1 MQSRL
6 LAERYELI
14 SPLGR
19 GTMGTVWRA
28 VDRTLGREVAVK
40 EIRQDPGLTQ
50 EQRTELRERM
60 IREGRAAARVHH
72 PSVATIFD
80 AIEVGGV
87 PWIIMEL
94 VEGRSLEQVVDEDG
108 PLPPRL
114 VAEIGADLLGALRAA
129 HASDI
134 LHRDVKPSNV
144 LITHSGR
151 VVLTDFGI
159 AKSRGD
165 TALTQTG
172 MVIGSPGYTAPERA
186 RGEYTGP
193 ESDLWSL
200 GATLYFA
207 VEARPAYERR
217 SIAETL
223 AALMTEV
230 CDPPR
235 NAGQL
240 RPVLEAMLEKDH
252 TKRITAERASV
263 LLRAVADTP
272 TVTQFPASGPQ
283 RPTGGAFAPDAV
295 SPYGDSGRDP
305 SVDRPF
311 GTPRPVLGSTAPQ
324 QDPNRTT
331 TPTPSPAAGAESA
344 GHGGAGAAP
353 GAGGGL
359 VGTSRAGGPS
369 EPGAG
374 GAGRPEISGPRSAG
388 APGAGAGGVSAPYA
402 SGPGSSGRAPGTG
415 GDARPEISGHEA
427 EGVWSAPGAGGAGTS
442 GPSLSPSGHGSSA
455 QDSGAASLDAAISGH
470 GAPRS
475 DDYRSGAFGSGG
487 AGASPSGRGRS
498 APDSGAASPDAEIS
512 GHGAPGSGG
521 SGAGGSG
528 AGGPDSGGPG
538 WGSGAYSGSPDAE
551 ISGSGRGPGRPGA
564 TGVPG
569 DFAAD
574 VHPTWAGPDISASG
588 FVRSRPSDAPGAP
601 HGPGAAGGQGL
612 AGRSDSAGAS
622 GMGAPG
628 SGGPAG
634 NSVDTGPGAGAFE
647 DPDATRFR
655 RPTLSDDQTVVVV
668 KSDAADPAG
677 LADDVT
683 VVQGQ
688 LPGRRVYPP
697 DPGARRLDIDTD
709 ATPPSAL
716 PLPPHPMQGPHPQQP
731 PQTWAPP
738 PAGGYPPPQTPPGFP
753 PGQGHGHHPVELDP
767 NATQAVP
774 RGLGTDIF
782 SMQRTAPPPAA
793 KPKGKGRLVL
803 LLVLAFV
810 AFVALAVVAVSAFG
824 ANSAGP
830 TKTAGRIIPAS
841 PTAATYPPDP
851 PAPAPAKGTK
861 RQQGEGYTIDVPAGF
876 GRTAKGTQVVFSAK
890 GKATIRV
897 AEVQITTD
905 LLKSIEAAEAKQ
917 PYEGYELI
925 RIAPL
930 ETSPYK
936 GADTAEWEYAYEGRN
951 GLVHVVSRWVDVP
964 DGGAFAIYY
973 AVPEA
978 QWAKSEKQRD
988 AVFASFRFQRH
999 PN

>member
-28 VDRTLGREVAVK
+28 VDRTLGRDVAVK

-94 VEGRSLEQVVDEDG
+94 VEGRSLEQVVEDDG

-114 VAEIGADLLGALRAA
+114 VAEIGADLLGALRTA

-165 TALTQTG
+165 SALTQTG

-186 RGEYTGP
+186 RGDYTGP

-235 NAGQL
+235 NAGPL

-252 TKRITAERASV
+252 TKRITADRASV

-272 TVTQFPASGPQ
+272 TMTQFPKGPGTG
-283 RPTGGAFAPDAV
+283 RPTGGAFAPDAI
-295 SPYGDSGRDP
+295 SPYRDPGPDP

-311 GTPRPVLGSTAPQ
+311 GAPRPVLGSTHNE

-331 TPTPSPAAGAESA
+331 TPVPSPGANPEISGRGSTAGAGRSGAPGAEHGSATVAGPGRAPES
-344 GHGGAGAAP
+344 GHGGPGARPDAGAVGSDGEISGRGAGGPRP
-353 GAGGGL
+353 GAGGRGAGNVYPKASGAEGIGAAAGTGGDSGHEISGQEAGGARPGAG
-359 VGTSRAGGPS
+359 VGGANADISGSGAGSRAS
-369 EPGAG
+369 GAG
-374 GAGRPEISGPRSAG
+374 GAR
-388 APGAGAGGVSAPYA
+388 GGV
-402 SGPGSSGRAPGTG
+402 GDLPG
-415 GDARPEISGHEA
+415 
-427 EGVWSAPGAGGAGTS
+427 
-442 GPSLSPSGHGSSA
+442 
-455 QDSGAASLDAAISGH
+455 
-470 GAPRS
+470 
-475 DDYRSGAFGSGG
+475 
-487 AGASPSGRGRS
+487 
-498 APDSGAASPDAEIS
+498 
-512 GHGAPGSGG
+512 
-521 SGAGGSG
+521 
-528 AGGPDSGGPG
+528 
-538 WGSGAYSGSPDAE
+538 
-551 ISGSGRGPGRPGA
+551 
-564 TGVPG
+564 
-569 DFAAD
+569 D
-574 VHPTWAGPDISASG
+574 VHPTWAGPDISGSG
-588 FVRSRPSDAPGAP
+588 FVSSRPDTGSPASGA
-601 HGPGAAGGQGL
+601 GL
-612 AGRSDSAGAS
+612 AGGPGSASGPGSAGGPGLA
-622 GMGAPG
+622 GGPG
-628 SGGPAG
+628 SAGREGSAFRSGSAEARPEASAEARPGADAEISGPG
-634 NSVDTGPGAGAFE
+634 TGPDAHGRGPGGTSGSEGFE
-647 DPDATRFR
+647 DPDATRFG
-655 RPTLSDDQTVVVV
+655 RPSVPGDQTVVVV
-668 KSDAADPAG
+668 RPDAGNPG
-677 LADDVT
+677 VPADDVT

-697 DPGARRLDIDTD
+697 DPGARRNEIDSD
-709 ATPPSAL
+709 ATPASAL
-716 PLPPHPMQGPHPQQP
+716 PLPPHPQHPPQQ
-731 PQTWAPP
+731 QWAPP
-738 PAGGYPPPQTPPGFP
+738 PAGPPQGQGGYPPHPPAPNQPGFP
-753 PGQGHGHHPVELDP
+753 PQGYPMQGYQGDP

-782 SMQRTAPPPAA
+782 SMQSAAPPPAG
-793 KPKGKGRLVL
+793 KPRGKGRLVL
-803 LLVLAFV
+803 LLALAFI
-810 AFVALAVVAVSAFG
+810 ATVALALVAVSAFG
-824 ANSAGP
+824 ANSAP
-830 TKTAGRIIPAS
+830 KTPTAGRIIPPS
-841 PTAATYPPDP
+841 PTSATYPPEA
-851 PAPAPAKGTK
+851 PAPAPAKGLK
-861 RQQGEGYTIDVPAGF
+861 RQQGEGFSIDVPAGF
-876 GRTAKGTQVVFSAK
+876 TRTEKGTQVTFSAK
-890 GKATIRV
+890 GKASVRV
-897 AEVQITTD
+897 AKVELTGD

-917 PYEGYELI
+917 PYEGYALI

-930 ETSPYK
+930 EVSPYT
-936 GADTAEWEYAYEGRN
+936 GADTAEWEYAYEGKD
-951 GLVHVVSRWVDVP
+951 GLVHVLARWVDVP
-964 DGGAFAIYY
+964 NGGAFAIYY
-973 AVPEA
+973 SVPEA
-978 QWAKSEKQRD
+978 DWVKAKKQKD
-988 AVFASFRFQRH
+988 AVFASVRFQRD
-999 PN
+999 PS

>member
-28 VDRTLGREVAVK
+28 VDRTLGRDVAVK

-114 VAEIGADLLGALRAA
+114 VAEIGADLLGALRTA
-129 HASDI
+129 HASEI

-165 TALTQTG
+165 SALTQTG

-186 RGEYTGP
+186 RGDYTGP

-272 TVTQFPASGPQ
+272 TMTQFPAAGAP

-311 GTPRPVLGSTAPQ
+311 GAPRPVLGSAAPQ

-331 TPTPSPAAGAESA
+331 TPTPASEVSGRGGAIPGTGQPAASRPGGPATP
-344 GHGGAGAAP
+344 GGGAG
-353 GAGGGL
+353 
-359 VGTSRAGGPS
+359 
-369 EPGAG
+369 
-374 GAGRPEISGPRSAG
+374 
-388 APGAGAGGVSAPYA
+388 
-402 SGPGSSGRAPGTG
+402 
-415 GDARPEISGHEA
+415 H
-427 EGVWSAPGAGGAGTS
+427 
-442 GPSLSPSGHGSSA
+442 
-455 QDSGAASLDAAISGH
+455 
-470 GAPRS
+470 
-475 DDYRSGAFGSGG
+475 
-487 AGASPSGRGRS
+487 
-498 APDSGAASPDAEIS
+498 EIS
-512 GHGAPGSGG
+512 GHGAEEVGP
-521 SGAGGSG
+521 GAGASSAGTTSAGHGRSAQASG
-528 AGGPDSGGPG
+528 VATPDS
-538 WGSGAYSGSPDAE
+538 E
-551 ISGSGRGPGRPGA
+551 ISGSGTGA
-564 TGVPG
+564 GAPHAGEAPG
-569 DFAAD
+569 DLAAD

-588 FVRSRPSDAPGAP
+588 FVSSRPSDAPGSGAS
-601 HGPGAAGGQGL
+601 GPGAGDP
-612 AGRSDSAGAS
+612 RAS
-622 GMGAPG
+622 GPSAARPG
-628 SGGPAG
+628 SGGPG
-634 NSVDTGPGAGAFE
+634 SGGPGASGPGAIGPGVDPGAGFPGVGGSGAADFE

-655 RPTLSDDQTVVVV
+655 RPTVSDDQTVVVV
-668 KSDAADPAG
+668 KSEAANPAG

-697 DPGARRLDIDTD
+697 DPGARRVDIDTD

-716 PLPPHPMQGPHPQQP
+716 PLPPPP
-731 PQTWAPP
+731 PQAWTPP
-738 PAGGYPPPQTPPGFP
+738 PVGGYPPPPGQSRPGFP
-753 PGQGHGHHPVELDP
+753 PGQGQGNYPPHLPEPDP
-767 NATQAVP
+767 NVTQAVP

-782 SMQRTAPPPAA
+782 SMQRGAPPPAA

-824 ANSAGP
+824 ANSAAP
-830 TKTAGRIIPAS
+830 TKTAGRIIPPS
-841 PTAATYPPDP
+841 PTSATYPPEP

-861 RQQGEGYTIDVPAGF
+861 RQQGAGYTIDIPASF
-876 GRTAKGTQVVFSAK
+876 GRTEKGTQVSFSAK

-897 AEVQITTD
+897 AAVKITTD

-936 GADTAEWEYAYEGRN
+936 GADTAEWEYAYEGKD

-978 QWAKSEKQRD
+978 QWAKSKKQRD

-999 PN
+999 PS